1 VIPKIV
7 PPLTGVT
14 VLVTR
19 PAAQGAA
26 LCAEIERLGGSAI
39 AFPAIEI
46 EPLAIAAATAP
57 VEFDLIVFVSVN
69 AVEHGAARVSK
80 GPQTRIAAIGRAT
93 AAALAA
99 AKLAPDIVP
108 EAGFTSEDLLAHP
121 QLQLASGARV
131 LIVRGAGGREL
142 LKETFVAQGMAVE
155 TLEVYRRVRPQAD
168 AAQVAGIEARWSD
181 EGIDV
186 VTLTSIETL
195 ENLQA
200 MLTDRGRQLLS
211 STALLV
217 PSRRIVAAAVGAG
230 LRGEVIVATGADDA
244 SMIGALAQWRMRA
257 RSSAGDC

>member
-1 VIPKIV
+1 MIPKIV
-7 PPLTGVT
+7 PPLTDLT

-19 PAAQGAA
+19 PAPQCAV
-26 LCAEIERLGGSAI
+26 LCEEIVRQGGSAI
-39 AFPAIEI
+39 PFPAVEI
-46 EPLAIAAATAP
+46 EPIAMGAVAAP
-57 VEFDLIVFVSVN
+57 VDLDLIVFVSVN

-80 GPQTRIAAIGRAT
+80 GERTRIAAIGRAT

-99 AKLAPDIVP
+99 AELAADIVP
-108 EAGFTSEDLLAHP
+108 DAGFTSEALLAHP

-131 LIVRGAGGREL
+131 LIVRGEGGREL

-155 TLEVYRRVRPQAD
+155 TLEVYRRMRPQVD
-168 AAQVAGIEARWSD
+168 AARVAEVEARWSD

-186 VTLTSIETL
+186 VTVTSIETL

-200 MLTDRGRQLLS
+200 MLTERGRQLLS
-211 STALLV
+211 STTLLV

-230 LRGEVIVATGADDA
+230 LRNDAIVAPGADDA

-257 RSSAGDC
+257 RAR

>member
-7 PPLTGVT
+7 PPLTDLT

-19 PAAQGAA
+19 PAPQCAV
-26 LCAEIERLGGSAI
+26 LCAEIVRQGGSAI
-39 AFPAIEI
+39 AFPAVEI
-46 EPLAIAAATAP
+46 EPVAIAAAAAP
-57 VEFDLIVFVSVN
+57 AEFDLIVFVSVN

-80 GPQTRIAAIGRAT
+80 GARTRIAAIGRAT

-99 AKLAPDIVP
+99 AKLAADIVP
-108 EAGFTSEDLLAHP
+108 DAGFTSEALLAHP

-131 LIVRGAGGREL
+131 LIVRGEGGREL
-142 LKETFVAQGMAVE
+142 LKETFVSQGMTVE
-155 TLEVYRRVRPQAD
+155 TLEVYRRLRPQVD
-168 AAQVAGIEARWSD
+168 AARVAELEARWSD

-186 VTLTSIETL
+186 VTVTSIETL

-200 MLTDRGRQLLS
+200 MLTERGRQLLS
-211 STALLV
+211 STTLLV

-230 LRGEVIVATGADDA
+230 LRNDSIVAAGADDA

-257 RSSAGDC
+257 RTR

>member
-1 VIPKIV
+1 MIPKIV
-7 PPLTGVT
+7 PPLTDLT

-19 PAAQGAA
+19 PAPQCAV
-26 LCAEIERLGGSAI
+26 LCEEIVRQGGSAI
-39 AFPAIEI
+39 AFPAVEI
-46 EPLAIAAATAP
+46 EPIAIAAVTAP

-80 GPQTRIAAIGRAT
+80 GARTRIAAIGRAT

-99 AKLAPDIVP
+99 AKLAADIVP
-108 EAGFTSEDLLAHP
+108 DAGFTSEALLAHP

-131 LIVRGAGGREL
+131 LIVRGDGGREL
-142 LKETFVAQGMAVE
+142 LKETFVAQGMSVE
-155 TLEVYRRVRPQAD
+155 TLEVYRRMRPQVD
-168 AAQVAGIEARWSD
+168 AARVAEVEVRWSG

-186 VTLTSIETL
+186 VTVTSIETL

-200 MLTDRGRQLLS
+200 MLTERGRQLLS
-211 STALLV
+211 NTTLLV

-230 LRGEVIVATGADDA
+230 LRNDTIVAAGADDA

-257 RSSAGDC
+257 RAR